1 MMSGLWRVVLF
12 CYNLLILAIAVA
24 AMYLAVGKN
33 DLITA
38 IQSFLASSTNQI
50 ILGAGA
56 AAVIAL
62 TILVMVYLLKG
73 ESKPTNVVVN
83 SSLNGQV
90 SITIAAIKTII
101 TKAVKKVDGVKET
114 RSSVSNGPDGVVIYL
129 HMMINPEVSV
139 PEMSQ
144 SVQTIVKEHLE
155 TIGGLTVSQVRVLI
169 DDFGNANKP
178 ATV

>member
-1 MMSGLWRVVLF
+1 MSALWRVVLF

-33 DLITA
+33 DLISATQA
-38 IQSFLASSTNQI
+38 FLTSSTNQI

-56 AAVIAL
+56 AVVIAL
-62 TILVMVYLLKG
+62 TILVMINLLKG
-73 ESKPTNVVVN
+73 ESKSPANVVIN

-90 SITIAAIKTII
+90 YITVAAIKTII

-129 HMMINPEVSV
+129 HMMINPEISV

-144 SVQTIVKEHLE
+144 NVQTIVKQDLE

-178 ATV
+178 ATM

>member
-1 MMSGLWRVVLF
+1 MSGLWRVLLF

-38 IQSFLASSTNQI
+38 VQSFLSSSANQI

-62 TILVMVYLLKG
+62 TILVMISLFKG
-73 ESKPTNVVVN
+73 ESRPNSIVVS

-90 SITIAAIKTII
+90 SITVAAIKTII

-114 RSSVSNGPDGVVIYL
+114 RSSVTNGPDGVVISL
-129 HMMINPEVSV
+129 HMMINPEISV

-144 SVQTIVKEHLE
+144 SVQAIVKEHLE
-155 TIGGLTVSQVRVLI
+155 TIGGLQVSQVRVLV

-178 ATV
+178 MAV